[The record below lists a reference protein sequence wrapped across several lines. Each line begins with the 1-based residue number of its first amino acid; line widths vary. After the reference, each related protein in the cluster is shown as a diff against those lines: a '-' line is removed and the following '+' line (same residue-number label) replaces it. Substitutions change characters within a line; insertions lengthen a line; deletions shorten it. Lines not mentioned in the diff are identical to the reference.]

1 VPTAY
6 LVTGDED
13 TTAHPIVGDTIIGRD
28 PACDLVLSDVTVSRR
43 HASVRQDGN
52 TVVISDLGS
61 SNGTF
66 VNGEPVAD
74 ATRVEAG
81 DSIRLGAAELRVR
94 VESGEHEIATPT
106 VTLPPAD

>member
-1 VPTAY
+1 MPIAY

-13 TTAHPIVGDTIIGRD
+13 TTAHQIVGETIIGRD
-28 PACDLVLSDVTVSRR
+28 PACDVVLSEITVSRR
-43 HASVRQDGN
+43 HAAVRQDGN

-66 VNGEPVAD
+66 VNDAPVAD
-74 ATRVEAG
+74 GTRVDAG
-81 DSIRLGAAELRVR
+81 DVIRLGAAELRVR

-106 VTLPPAD
+106 VTLPRAD